1 MIVDK
6 DVVLNIAELAQ
17 LQIEDD
23 EVDHYVDSLGRI
35 LQLVEEMQSVDT
47 QGVEPVSN
55 PLDGIQRL
63 REDRV
68 TEEDQRELFLANAPE
83 SEQGLFL
90 VPRVVE

>member
-1 MIVDK
+1 
-6 DVVLNIAELAQ
+6 
-17 LQIEDD
+17 
-23 EVDHYVDSLGRI
+23 LGRI

>member
-6 DVVLNIAELAQ
+6 DLVLNIAELAQ

-23 EVDHYVDSLGRI
+23 EIDQYVDSLGRI

-55 PLDGIQRL
+55 PLDGTQRL

-68 TEEDQRELFLANAPE
+68 TEDDQRELFLANAPE

>member
-83 SEQGLFL
+83 SEPGLFL

>member
-6 DVVLNIAELAQ
+6 DLVLNIAELAQ

-23 EVDHYVDSLGRI
+23 EIDHYVDSLGRI

-55 PLDGIQRL
+55 PLDGTQRL

-68 TEEDQRELFLANAPE
+68 TEDDQRELFLANAPE

>member
-6 DVVLNIAELAQ
+6 DLVLNIAELAQ

-23 EVDHYVDSLGRI
+23 EIDHYVDSLGRI

-55 PLDGIQRL
+55 PLDGTQRL

>member
-6 DVVLNIAELAQ
+6 DVVLSIAELAQ

>member
-68 TEEDQRELFLANAPE
+68 TEDDQRELFLANAPE

>member
-23 EVDHYVDSLGRI
+23 EVDYYVDSLGRI

>member
-35 LQLVEEMQSVDT
+35 LQLVEEVQSVDT

>member
-47 QGVEPVSN
+47 QGVEPVYN

>member
-6 DVVLNIAELAQ
+6 DLVLNIAELAQ

-23 EVDHYVDSLGRI
+23 EIDHYVDSLGRI

>member
-1 MIVDK
+1 M
-6 DVVLNIAELAQ
+6 
-17 LQIEDD
+17 
-23 EVDHYVDSLGRI
+23 
-35 LQLVEEMQSVDT
+35 QLVEEMQSVDT
-47 QGVEPVSN
+47 QDVEPVSN

>member
-23 EVDHYVDSLGRI
+23 EVDHYVNSLGRI

>member
-1 MIVDK
+1 MDK

>member
-68 TEEDQRELFLANAPE
+68 TEEDQRELFLANAP
-83 SEQGLFL
+83 
-90 VPRVVE
+90 P

>member
-23 EVDHYVDSLGRI
+23 EIDHYVDSLGRI

-55 PLDGIQRL
+55 PLDGTQRL

-68 TEEDQRELFLANAPE
+68 TEDDQRELFLANAPE

>member
-23 EVDHYVDSLGRI
+23 EIDHYVDSLGRI

>member
-63 REDRV
+63 RGG
-68 TEEDQRELFLANAPE
+68 PCY
-83 SEQGLFL
+83 
-90 VPRVVE
+90 

>member
-23 EVDHYVDSLGRI
+23 EVDHYVDGLGRI

>member
-17 LQIEDD
+17 LKIEDH
-23 EVDHYVDSLGRI
+23 EIDHYVDSLSRI

-47 QGVEPVSN
+47 QDVEPVSN

>member
-6 DVVLNIAELAQ
+6 DLVLNIAELAQ

-23 EVDHYVDSLGRI
+23 EIDDYVDSLGRI

>member
-1 MIVDK
+1 M
-6 DVVLNIAELAQ
+6 DVTEEVVRNIAELAQ